1 MLFFLATACVVL
13 LFSSSNSL
21 AQEERGLP
29 INALK
34 ALKALLNK
42 FLPTGIP
49 KGFKFRKDTFE
60 EIKKVTDFV
69 SKTAEEVY
77 ALFLSYS
84 LCFVLLFS
92 SSNSLA
98 QEERGLPIKGLKALF
113 NKIFQTGIP
122 KGFKFSK
129 DTIEK
134 IKKYTDFV
142 SKIVDEECKEKS
154 NGQYCLPPNNKCFQ
168 CKGPIC
174 KALCSYDYFA
184 KNFQKQ
190 CQICNN

>member
-1 MLFFLATACVVL
+1 MIPGCRIPAIRIAAKEVLSHSEWKKLDLYRSWSIEKPNTYLFSLPPARNWCMLFFLATACV
-13 LFSSSNSL
+13 
-21 AQEERGLP
+21 
-29 INALK
+29 
-34 ALKALLNK
+34 
-42 FLPTGIP
+42 
-49 KGFKFRKDTFE
+49 
-60 EIKKVTDFV
+60 
-69 SKTAEEVY
+69 
-77 ALFLSYS
+77 
-84 LCFVLLFS
+84 VLLFS